1 MNAATEFDLGP
12 LTWVKGEID
21 LALQRAEEA
30 LGQYEA
36 GADGTPPLKFCR
48 THVHQVHGALAIVGL
63 DGITQVTESL
73 ESLLTAIEDGRQVS
87 DEAAVAAV
95 HQALAGIRLYLDELM
110 AGEKAREQKYQQVE
124 ALEKKRNALLA
135 AINKRGDMIATPSIP
150 DILGGLDKSFSS
162 DVWLTDLGFTLGL
175 GERKGAPPAP
185 GAAAA
190 TGGNKA
196 GGRLDLRGAARNYAA
211 VYQFVE
217 KFSSQPGVI
226 QVQVVETLRNR
237 KPDDSS
243 VSFVVEAQLANAPG
257 KKP

>member
-1 MNAATEFDLGP
+1 MA
-12 LTWVKGEID
+12 ID
-21 LALQRAEEA
+21 LIPDDYRKKRDLLALLRRFAVFLVAVVVTLILARALLWGVFTHQQRK
-30 LGQYEA
+30 Y
-36 GADGTPPLKFCR
+36 
-48 THVHQVHGALAIVGL
+48 
-63 DGITQVTESL
+63 
-73 ESLLTAIEDGRQVS
+73 
-87 DEAAVAAV
+87 
-95 HQALAGIRLYLDELM
+95 DELM

-135 AINKRGDMIATPSIP
+135 ALNKREDMIATPSIP

-175 GERKGAPPAP
+175 GERKGTPPAP
-185 GAAAA
+185 GVAAAS
-190 TGGNKA
+190 GGNKA

-226 QVQVVETLRNR
+226 QVQVIETLRNR

-243 VSFVVEAQLANAPG
+243 VSFVVEAQLANAAG